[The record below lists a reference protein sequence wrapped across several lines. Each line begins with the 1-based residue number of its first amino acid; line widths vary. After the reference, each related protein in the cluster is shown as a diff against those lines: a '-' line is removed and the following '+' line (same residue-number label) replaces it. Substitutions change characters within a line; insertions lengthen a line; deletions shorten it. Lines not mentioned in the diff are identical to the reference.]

1 MLGNSIQLK
10 GWNNTPEIREV
21 LGRSVGFAFS
31 DFEGILHAS
40 QMVNF
45 LWKIHEATKVS
56 TCDEPKSVHYFRL
69 LSHQHRGHPTKHWTS
84 LKCNCWSYLNPDI
97 DSWYSWDPTLAPF
110 TPPCSRPTK
119 PWDKS
124 WQLDGGAAFH
134 QKSGGDRKGP
144 IPIASTITFD
154 SSNLWRDELP
164 NFGSNRTPENI
175 QLISLAILPFFSWG
189 LSQTWQ
195 LWFMYIYIY
204 ILYLYTISYF
214 KRRSD
219 MRLLQKESN
228 QIISIKKKSLAN
240 CIPCCLSQV

>member
-56 TCDEPKSVHYFRL
+56 TCDEPKSVHDFRL
-69 LSHQHRGHPTKHWTS
+69 LSHQHQGHPTKHWTS
-84 LKCNCWSYLNPDI
+84 LECNCWSYLNLDI

-124 WQLDGGAAFH
+124 WQLVPGGGPKRSNSHSINHHFWLI
-134 QKSGGDRKGP
+134 KSLKRW
-144 IPIASTITFD
+144 IAKFWFNHNS
-154 SSNLWRDELP
+154 
-164 NFGSNRTPENI
+164 I
-175 QLISLAILPFFSWG
+175 QLIRDKR
-189 LSQTWQ
+189 LS
-195 LWFMYIYIY
+195 
-204 ILYLYTISYF
+204 S
-214 KRRSD
+214 
-219 MRLLQKESN
+219 
-228 QIISIKKKSLAN
+228 
-240 CIPCCLSQV
+240 